1 DTWAH
6 VRAVEVAMLGDR
18 QIFLLPRSG
27 QGDEA
32 DAHTPGRIGLIAT
45 VEESRPSRRGG
56 QRVIV
61 RGAQRGILV
70 EAVQSEPY
78 LQVTC
83 QPRPDPVE
91 EGPEG
96 QELMHQLLAVIE
108 TLVELNPD
116 VPSDVLEFVRRI
128 HEPGVLADHAA
139 YSPEYTFEQR
149 RRTLETLDPIER
161 LRLACEF
168 T

>member
-1 DTWAH
+1 MAQDARRKSRGAAPSRDDRKVAAAPAASAARSDRPPLTLPAVPITDVVVLPQMIVPLHLDTWAH

-78 LQVTC
+78 LQV
-83 QPRPDPVE
+83 
-91 EGPEG
+91 
-96 QELMHQLLAVIE
+96 
-108 TLVELNPD
+108 
-116 VPSDVLEFVRRI
+116 
-128 HEPGVLADHAA
+128 
-139 YSPEYTFEQR
+139 
-149 RRTLETLDPIER
+149 
-161 LRLACEF
+161 
-168 T
+168 